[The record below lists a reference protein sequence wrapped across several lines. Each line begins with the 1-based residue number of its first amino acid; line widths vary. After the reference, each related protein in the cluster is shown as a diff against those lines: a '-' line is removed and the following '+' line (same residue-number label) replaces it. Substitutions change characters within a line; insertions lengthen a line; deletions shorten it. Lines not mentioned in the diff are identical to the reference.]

1 MSHIV
6 IHRDH
11 ALSLDAA
18 RQAAETLAAQLATR
32 YEISYHWQDD
42 TLHFERSGVSGCIE
56 LEPGVV
62 RVNVR
67 LGFLLIPMKPA
78 LEQEIHRQLD
88 EAFPMQDGPINPT
101 IPCAAPP

>member
-11 ALSLDAA
+11 ALSPDEA
-18 RQAAETLAAQLATR
+18 RQAAETLVTQLAAR

-42 TLHFERSGVSGCIE
+42 TLHFERSGVSGCIK
-56 LEPGVV
+56 LEPGVA

-78 LEQEIHRQLD
+78 LEQEIHRRLD
-88 EAFPMQDGPINPT
+88 DTFPIQDETG
-101 IPCAAPP
+101 